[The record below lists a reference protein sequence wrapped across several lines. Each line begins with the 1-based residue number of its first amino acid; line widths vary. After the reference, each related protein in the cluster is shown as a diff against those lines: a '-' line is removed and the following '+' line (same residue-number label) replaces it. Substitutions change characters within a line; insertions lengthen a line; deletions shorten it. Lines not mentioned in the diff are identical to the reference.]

1 MAKKAEVTQGYDIS
15 QLSGTSLDTIQEQN
29 DAIKTPSSK
38 KREYLSIEDGKNK
51 FRVFPAHPE
60 SDLDEDGRNIG
71 RYAQARH
78 QVWVKIKDRDGKI
91 ANRSFVNARI
101 HAGQERDLVEVYH
114 KIATDIIK
122 NSSLNTKQKAQ
133 KLKNLSDFNLGIK
146 HQGKFVAY
154 AVNIS
159 KKSEDGDKP
168 AEEGRRGL
176 IEITYGIKK
185 QLDKISLAEK
195 EEDPTGACIVSDPN
209 EGVVITINKDPNA
222 ANTEKYSVTQG
233 RKPFAFAQE
242 DVNWW
247 IEEDSI
253 TALLFTDVNY
263 HKGTIKQVLEG
274 IENYDKTNKVG
285 VADTDDFLDAYDELL
300 ALLPDAPVY
309 DNDDSND
316 DEAEEVDTASARA
329 EKPAKKERKRKAKV
343 TLGEMSKAELKE
355 FIMDNDLDV
364 RVLKADSVEK
374 VLAAIETE
382 TDLTPDDFPSDLV
395 LEEEEE
401 EENDNPLE
409 DDDVKNDTTDEEEDD
424 FEEEEEEEEEA
435 PKRSRRTR
443 RERG

>member
-1 MAKKAEVTQGYDIS
+1 MAKKEVTQGYDIS

-51 FRVFPAHPE
+51 FRLFPAHPE
-60 SDLDEDGRNIG
+60 SDVDEDGRNIG

-122 NSSLNTKQKAQ
+122 NDDSLNTKQKGQ
-133 KLKNLSDFNLGIK
+133 KLKDLSDFQKGIK

-159 KKSEDGDKP
+159 KKVEDGDKP

-195 EEDPTGACIVSDPN
+195 EEDPTGADIISDPS

-233 RKPFAFAQE
+233 RKAYAFTQE

-263 HKGTIKQVLEG
+263 HQGTIKQVLEG

-285 VADTDDFLDAYDELL
+285 VVDTDDFLDAYDELYE
-300 ALLPDAPVY
+300 ALPDAPIY
-309 DNDDSND
+309 DNDDSSD
-316 DEAEEVDTASARA
+316 DDSEDDAEEVEVKSARGSA
-329 EKPAKKERKRKAKV
+329 PAKMFVYLRQ
-343 TLGEMSKAELKE
+343 TL
-355 FIMDNDLDV
+355 
-364 RVLKADSVEK
+364 
-374 VLAAIETE
+374 
-382 TDLTPDDFPSDLV
+382 
-395 LEEEEE
+395 
-401 EENDNPLE
+401 
-409 DDDVKNDTTDEEEDD
+409 
-424 FEEEEEEEEEA
+424 
-435 PKRSRRTR
+435 
-443 RERG
+443 

>member
-1 MAKKAEVTQGYDIS
+1 MAKKEVTQGYDIS

-51 FRVFPAHPE
+51 FRLFPAHPE
-60 SDLDEDGRNIG
+60 SDVDEDGRNIG

-78 QVWVKIKDRDGKI
+78 QVWVKIKDRDGKL

-101 HAGQERDLVEVYH
+101 HAGQERDLFEVYH
-114 KIATDIIK
+114 KIATDF
-122 NSSLNTKQKAQ
+122 QK
-133 KLKNLSDFNLGIK
+133 GIK

-159 KKSEDGDKP
+159 KKVEDGDKP

-209 EGVVITINKDPNA
+209 EGVVITVNKDPNA

-263 HKGTIKQVLEG
+263 HQGTIKQVLEG

-285 VADTDDFLDAYDELL
+285 VADTDDFLDAYDELYE
-300 ALLPDAPVY
+300 ALPDAPIY
-309 DNDDSND
+309 DNDDSSD
-316 DEAEEVDTASARA
+316 DDSEDDAEEVEVKSARESA
-329 EKPAKKERKRKAKV
+329 PAKKERKRKKKV

-382 TDLTPDDFPSDLV
+382 TELTPDQFPSDLEV
-395 LEEEEE
+395 EDEEEAASPLEDEEEEE
-401 EENDNPLE
+401 FE
-409 DDDVKNDTTDEEEDD
+409 D
-424 FEEEEEEEEEA
+424 EEEEEVEA
-435 PKRSRRTR
+435 PKRSRRVR
-443 RERG
+443 RER